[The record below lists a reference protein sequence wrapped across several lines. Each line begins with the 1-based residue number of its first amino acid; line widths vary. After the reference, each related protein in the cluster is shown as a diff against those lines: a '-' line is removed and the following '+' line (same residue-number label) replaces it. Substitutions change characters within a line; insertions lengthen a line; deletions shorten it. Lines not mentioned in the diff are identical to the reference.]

1 MSTPL
6 DAFADGPAPDPSADG
21 PAPDPSADGPAPD
34 PSAGGPPAPARRD
47 AETTRAAILRAARY
61 LLARRAHADI
71 TLKAVAERAGVSAP
85 LVVKYF
91 GNKDALFA
99 RVMSFEE
106 DADAVLDA
114 PSAELGRHM
123 VRHVVAGQRERGA
136 DPVLRIVFAPLHGD
150 HGDVLRA
157 NFRAQ
162 VTERLAAR
170 LTGPD
175 PGLRAELAVAA
186 LLGLGVMFGI
196 ARGSELRRTP
206 IEDIVD
212 RYGPTVQAHL
222 DPVRES
228 TGPAR
233 PEEPG
238 GRGPGATGSAPDH
251 DG

>member
-1 MSTPL
+1 MSAVNTEP
-6 DAFADGPAPDPSADG
+6 DAPGPGVARP
-21 PAPDPSADGPAPD
+21 
-34 PSAGGPPAPARRD
+34 PARRD
-47 AETTRAAILRAARY
+47 AEATKAAILRAARH
-61 LLARRAHADI
+61 LLARHAHADL

-106 DADAVLDA
+106 DAHALLDA
-114 PSAELGRHM
+114 PPAELGRHM
-123 VRHVVAGQRERGA
+123 VRHVLVSQRERGA
-136 DPVLRIVFAPLHGD
+136 DPVLRIAFAPLHGE

-175 PGLRAELAVAA
+175 TAVRAELAIAA
-186 LLGLGVMFGI
+186 LLGLGVMSGI
-196 ARGSELRRTP
+196 ARGAALRAMP
-206 IEDIVD
+206 VEDVVD

-222 DPVRES
+222 D
-228 TGPAR
+228 GPAPR
-233 PEEPG
+233 PPSVPAGE
-238 GRGPGATGSAPDH
+238 
-251 DG
+251 